1 MRPSSLVAALLAGA
15 AASACVSGGFRQVSF
30 AGETSLAGSAPANG
44 QTVHVVRNVMM
55 KDSVLEA
62 RIRYSLEEFLL
73 QRGYTIAPADT
84 ADLWVLATYGTGERM
99 VAGIAPVFREAEVKV
114 ERNRDGV
121 VTRQSYVPMRMEYL
135 RVPLVKNSVWLQV
148 LSSDA
153 RHYRA
158 TGQVKNLWR
167 GESAIVSK
175 PEGLAR
181 SLPFLIVPQFK
192 YFSRSTAE
200 IVTVDVRNHE
210 AVLK

>member
-1 MRPSSLVAALLAGA
+1 
-15 AASACVSGGFRQVSF
+15 
-30 AGETSLAGSAPANG
+30 
-44 QTVHVVRNVMM
+44 MM

-192 YFSRSTAE
+192 YFGRSTAE

>member
-158 TGQVKNLWR
+158 TGQVENLWR

-192 YFSRSTAE
+192 YFGRSTAE

>member
-192 YFSRSTAE
+192 YFGRSTAE